1 MVSLTVCLC
10 GLTDG
15 LSLCGVCLC
24 GLRDAGADGRQ
35 SSAAVHGGL
44 PGQQSGLQPG
54 LAEHG
59 LHAVAELAAEHVVD
73 EEVDGGVD
81 VDAELL
87 NVDEQVVGVVV
98 LAAGAE
104 LWLKGQ
110 YSSDEERRRR
120 ASDEQYGS
128 ADQHPGQ
135 GHVLGGATRTGSGG
149 GGGGGGLLAP
159 LRHAPQLDDGDDGG
173 DDNSYHVHTW
183 QQYTED
189 DAVKHVH

>member
-1 MVSLTVCLC
+1 MVSLTVRLS

-15 LSLCGVCLC
+15 VANG
-24 GLRDAGADGRQ
+24 GQ

-59 LHAVAELAAEHVVD
+59 LHAVTELAAEHVVD

-87 NVDEQVVGVVV
+87 NVDEQAVGVVV

-104 LWLKGQ
+104 LWLEGQ
-110 YSSDEERRRR
+110 YSSDDERGRR
-120 ASDEQYGS
+120 ASDEHNGS
-128 ADQHPGQ
+128 ADQHSSQ
-135 GHVLGGATRTGSGG
+135 GHVLGGASGTRSGG

-159 LRHAPQLDDGDDGG
+159 LRHAPQLDDGDDSG
-173 DDNSYHVHTW
+173 DDDSYHVHTR
-183 QQYTED
+183 Q
-189 DAVKHVH
+189 

>member
-15 LSLCGVCLC
+15 V
-24 GLRDAGADGRQ
+24 ADGGL
-35 SSAAVHGGL
+35 SSAAIHDGL
-44 PGQQSGLQPG
+44 PGQQNGLQPG

-59 LHAVAELAAEHVVD
+59 LHAVTELAAEHVVD

-87 NVDEQVVGVVV
+87 NVDKQVVGVVV
-98 LAAGAE
+98 LAAEAE
-104 LWLKGQ
+104 LWQEGQ
-110 YSSDEERRRR
+110 YYMDDERGCR
-120 ASDEQYGS
+120 ASDEHNGS

-135 GHVLGGATRTGSGG
+135 GHVLGGATVTRSGG

-159 LRHAPQLDDGDDGG
+159 LHHAPQLDDGDDGG
-173 DDNSYHVHTW
+173 DDDSYHVHTW
-183 QQYTED
+183 QQETED
-189 DAVKHVH
+189 DALKQVD

>member
-15 LSLCGVCLC
+15 V
-24 GLRDAGADGRQ
+24 ADGGQ

-44 PGQQSGLQPG
+44 PGQQSDLQSG

-59 LHAVAELAAEHVVD
+59 LHAVTELAAEHVVD
-73 EEVDGGVD
+73 EEVDGAVD

-87 NVDEQVVGVVV
+87 NVDKQVVGVVV
-98 LAAGAE
+98 LAAEAE
-104 LWLKGQ
+104 LWLEGQ

-120 ASDEQYGS
+120 ASDEHNGS

-135 GHVLGGATRTGSGG
+135 GHVLGGATGTGICGG
-149 GGGGGGLLAP
+149 GRIGGLLSP

-173 DDNSYHVHTW
+173 DDDSYHVHTW
-183 QQYTED
+183 QQETED
-189 DAVKHVH
+189 DTVKQVY

>member
-1 MVSLTVCLC
+1 MVCLC

-15 LSLCGVCLC
+15 V
-24 GLRDAGADGRQ
+24 ADGGQ

-44 PGQQSGLQPG
+44 LGQHSGLQPD

-59 LHAVAELAAEHVVD
+59 LHAVTELAAEHVVD

-87 NVDEQVVGVVV
+87 NVEEQVVGVVV
-98 LAAGAE
+98 LAAEAE
-104 LWLKGQ
+104 LWLEGH
-110 YSSDEERRRR
+110 YSSDDERGRRE
-120 ASDEQYGS
+120 SDEHNGS

-135 GHVLGGATRTGSGG
+135 GHVLRSAPDTGSGG

-159 LRHAPQLDDGDDGG
+159 LRHAPQLDDGDDGE
-173 DDNSYHVHTW
+173 DDDSYHIYARK
-183 QQYTED
+183 Q
-189 DAVKHVH
+189 

>member
-10 GLTDG
+10 GF
-15 LSLCGVCLC
+15 
-24 GLRDAGADGRQ
+24 ADDVANGGQ
-35 SSAAVHGGL
+35 SSAAVHDGL

-59 LHAVAELAAEHVVD
+59 LHAVTELAAEHIVD

-98 LAAGAE
+98 LAAEAE
-104 LWLKGQ
+104 LWQEGQ
-110 YSSDEERRRR
+110 YSSDDERGRRE
-120 ASDEQYGS
+120 SDEHNGS

-135 GHVLGGATRTGSGG
+135 GHVLGGATGTGSGG

-159 LRHAPQLDDGDDGG
+159 LRHAPQLDDGDDSG
-173 DDNSYHVHTW
+173 DDDSYHVHTG
-183 QQYTED
+183 QQ
-189 DAVKHVH
+189 